1 MDPLPKSVYLPA
13 QILHCKKEDFVTFNA
28 LSQRYLYN
36 ISMHS
41 GIVHVTPHRPA
52 MLHLGKRDYGHLI
65 SQYLKSEGWTQ
76 QIKGGLNGYIFN
88 LLFYI

>member
-1 MDPLPKSVYLPA
+1 MDVKYGSVA
-13 QILHCKKEDFVTFNA
+13 QVCLFTSTDFTLQKGRQVTFNA

-65 SQYLKSEGWTQ
+65 SQYLKSEG
-76 QIKGGLNGYIFN
+76 
-88 LLFYI
+88 